1 MSRRASVA
9 NIAGID
15 PGTVSQTILSTSL
28 PSEFSRFRQTRE
40 SSWEFLMPLLDDSG
54 YHHVHWHRN
63 VERGGI
69 LGRERFLYRIIYMSV
84 SVCIL
89 LIISFVKFCFFI
101 YEIRILFVLQCQI
114 ITLNDNDRF
123 ENFCNKKKVFLEIYI
138 IRIEWEFNVN
148 LNAELVGNMYL
159 IERLWER
166 AQWIIKRK
174 YYFVIFL
181 YDCERITRFYVKL
194 TWMDTW

>member
-1 MSRRASVA
+1 
-9 NIAGID
+9 
-15 PGTVSQTILSTSL
+15 
-28 PSEFSRFRQTRE
+28 
-40 SSWEFLMPLLDDSG
+40 
-54 YHHVHWHRN
+54 
-63 VERGGI
+63 
-69 LGRERFLYRIIYMSV
+69 MSV

-89 LIISFVKFCFFI
+89 LIISFVKFFI